1 MGDLQLRVVDI
12 SIRVRQLEEL
22 VYAIKSKSFVVGS
35 SVFDI
40 PDVSKLEDKRKQLK
54 TELKVAIE
62 ELLTLVEALP

>member
-1 MGDLQLRVVDI
+1 MSDLQLRIMDI
-12 SIRVRQLEEL
+12 SIRIRQLEEL
-22 VYAIKSKSFVVGS
+22 VYAIKSKSFAVGS
-35 SVFDI
+35 SIFDI